1 MEKKRTG
8 HQGFSVP
15 DLTEEELK
23 ELMKRPPQIHAERR
37 KLTPEEEE
45 HWAKV
50 RARIKEMRE
59 KGEI

>member
-1 MEKKRTG
+1 MDKKKNSYEA
-8 HQGFSVP
+8 Q
-15 DLTEEELK
+15 DLTEEQIELWK
-23 ELMKRPPQIHAERR
+23 KRHPQIHAERR
-37 KLTPEEEE
+37 ELTPEEEE

>member
-1 MEKKRTG
+1 MDKKKNSYEA
-8 HQGFSVP
+8 Q
-15 DLTEEELK
+15 DLTEEQVELWK
-23 ELMKRPPQIHAERR
+23 KRHPQIHTERR
-37 KLTPEEEE
+37 ELTPEEEE